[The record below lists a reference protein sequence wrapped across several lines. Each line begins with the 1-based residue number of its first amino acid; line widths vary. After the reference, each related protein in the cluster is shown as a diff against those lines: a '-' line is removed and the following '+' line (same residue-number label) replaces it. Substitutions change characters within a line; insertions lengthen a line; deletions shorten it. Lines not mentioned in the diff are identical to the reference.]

1 LPCVPLDLR
10 RPFYYTKVRNIL
22 LGKEFNMTVATIT
35 TKGQTTI
42 PKKIREHLKLHAGDR
57 VDFLIDDSGKVLL
70 RPTTSDV
77 KELEGILHRPGM
89 KTVTVEEM
97 SRAIKARHKRA

>member
-1 LPCVPLDLR
+1 
-10 RPFYYTKVRNIL
+10 
-22 LGKEFNMTVATIT
+22 MTVATIT

-57 VDFLIDDSGKVLL
+57 LDFIIEDSGKVSVQPATL
-70 RPTTSDV
+70 DV
-77 KELEGILHRPGM
+77 KELDGILHRPGM
-89 KTVTVEEM
+89 KTVSIEEM

>member
-1 LPCVPLDLR
+1 
-10 RPFYYTKVRNIL
+10 
-22 LGKEFNMTVATIT
+22 MTVATIT

-57 VDFLIDDSGKVLL
+57 LDFIIEDSGKVIVQPATL
-70 RPTTSDV
+70 DV

-89 KTVTVEEM
+89 KTVSTEEM
-97 SRAIKARHKRA
+97 SRAIKDRHKRA

>member
-1 LPCVPLDLR
+1 
-10 RPFYYTKVRNIL
+10 
-22 LGKEFNMTVATIT
+22 MTLSTVT

-57 VDFLIDDSGKVLL
+57 LDFIIEDSGKVIMQPATL
-70 RPTTSDV
+70 DV
-77 KELEGILHRPGM
+77 KELEGILHRPGIQ
-89 KTVTVEEM
+89 TVSVEEM

>member
-1 LPCVPLDLR
+1 
-10 RPFYYTKVRNIL
+10 
-22 LGKEFNMTVATIT
+22 MTIATIT

-57 VDFLIDDSGKVLL
+57 LDFVIEDNGKVVVQPATL
-70 RPTTSDV
+70 DV

-89 KTVTVEEM
+89 KAVSIEEM
-97 SRAIKARHKRA
+97 SRAIKARHKKA

>member
-1 LPCVPLDLR
+1 
-10 RPFYYTKVRNIL
+10 
-22 LGKEFNMTVATIT
+22 MTVATIT

-57 VDFLIDDSGKVLL
+57 LDFIIEESGKVSVQPATL
-70 RPTTSDV
+70 DV
-77 KELEGILHRPGM
+77 KELDGILHRPGM
-89 KTVTVEEM
+89 KTVSVEEM